1 MITTK
6 EQLIHLIARARK
18 SDAVA
23 LDTEFVWERTYYPQL
38 GLIQIAL
45 SDEDC
50 HLIDP
55 CALSDLAP
63 LGDLLCD
70 RSVIKI
76 FHDAPQDLAI
86 LNRATGATP
95 QNIFDTRLAAGF
107 ANLSANLSLANLVKE
122 LLDIDLPKTE
132 TRTNWLK
139 RPLDDKQVDYA
150 LDDVRYLRAL
160 RILLLNRVIGP
171 TIKMWLQE
179 ELNLLNNPNSY
190 MGSFENNSRYLKIR
204 GPARS
209 TGEALAILKELAN
222 WRDQEARSVNR
233 PRSHVIP
240 DSALLLIAQKHPD
253 SIESLK
259 EKGLLSSKALNLYGV
274 TIVNLVGQVLQADP
288 STYPSLHQA
297 PRLTAREKESLE
309 KLNSLINLK
318 CEIQGID
325 PVLVGNS
332 SELKTLV
339 KVLHHRNVEAPR
351 QLRQTE
357 GWRKL
362 FLEDFFQN
370 QKR

>member
-1 MITTK
+1 
-6 EQLIHLIARARK
+6 
-18 SDAVA
+18 
-23 LDTEFVWERTYYPQL
+23 
-38 GLIQIAL
+38 
-45 SDEDC
+45 
-50 HLIDP
+50 
-55 CALSDLAP
+55 
-63 LGDLLCD
+63 
-70 RSVIKI
+70 
-76 FHDAPQDLAI
+76 
-86 LNRATGATP
+86 
-95 QNIFDTRLAAGF
+95 
-107 ANLSANLSLANLVKE
+107 
-122 LLDIDLPKTE
+122 
-132 TRTNWLK
+132 
-139 RPLDDKQVDYA
+139 
-150 LDDVRYLRAL
+150 
-160 RILLLNRVIGP
+160 
-171 TIKMWLQE
+171 
-179 ELNLLNNPNSY
+179 
-190 MGSFENNSRYLKIR
+190 
-204 GPARS
+204 
-209 TGEALAILKELAN
+209 
-222 WRDQEARSVNR
+222 
-233 PRSHVIP
+233 VIP

-339 KVLHHRNVEAPR
+339 KILHHRNVEAPR